1 MTPQD
6 PHDSDHFE
14 HAERPTVN
22 QPLGG
27 GPRRSTLKPLLITIA
42 VFAVL
47 IALYLLGTVL
57 LTDGGPSS
65 A

>member
-6 PHDSDHFE
+6 SSDSDHFE

-22 QPLGG
+22 QPIG
-27 GPRRSTLKPLLITIA
+27 GPRRSTLKPLVITIV

-47 IALYLLGTVL
+47 IALYLLGTEL

-65 A
+65 S